1 MSVKEYPNASMVKPH
16 RCAFLMDDIIDAVHH
31 WDKAEMKDAYRT
43 WRACMK
49 NKEINADLS
58 QKPRYVNPKENSD
71 ELFDAK
77 KVSERAQKARE
88 EEKAMMNQAKHK
100 SSQNGN
106 DKSSL

>member
-1 MSVKEYPNASMVKPH
+1 MVEN
-16 RCAFLMDDIIDAVHH
+16 IICKLRDRAV
-31 WDKAEMKDAYRT
+31 
-43 WRACMK
+43 
-49 NKEINADLS
+49 
-58 QKPRYVNPKENSD
+58 
-71 ELFDAK
+71 DAK

>member
-1 MSVKEYPNASMVKPH
+1 MFVLRQVSAYSAFKRIRKSTSESKYSFLSIMSVKEYPNASMVKPH

-49 NKEINADLS
+49 NKEINTDLS

-71 ELFDAK
+71 G
-77 KVSERAQKARE
+77 SE
-88 EEKAMMNQAKHK
+88 
-100 SSQNGN
+100 
-106 DKSSL
+106 